1 MATFYEALR
10 QNDRLFAT
18 LQMPGV
24 LGTGVGY
31 ADPDKPGSGAAIIVY
46 TRKGAVTT
54 AIGKSI
60 AKVVGTSIPVRYIA
74 GAPFRPNSVAAPKK
88 MSRSV
93 KAPVK
98 RFRATQFRGKHRPV
112 PGGVSIGRENRGTG
126 TCGLIV
132 IQNGQL
138 LMLSNNHVLI
148 EANRFGAN
156 IVQPG
161 NLDGGVNVT
170 DRVGTA
176 FRFVPFNLTGPNFM
190 DAATAIPF
198 NNSLLT
204 PRYLVSNTGQFV
216 NPQGHLLSYRVGD
229 RFFKSGRTTGF
240 VIGTVESIGVQINI
254 GPYPEL
260 GGATLQFR
268 NQTILTAPTNIS
280 LPGDS
285 GSVWMRGQFAAAL
298 NFAGSGPR
306 SISTPI
312 ASVMNTFNI
321 RVAVLAGTGTFKSGA
336 AINPSPKGNYAYTRP
351 LTVAQRKLVRIV
363 RAMPKK

>member
-1 MATFYEALR
+1 MLS
-10 QNDRLFAT
+10 
-18 LQMPGV
+18 MPDV
-24 LGTGVGY
+24 TGTGVGF
-31 ADPDKPGSGAAIIVY
+31 ADPGNPGRGAAIIVY
-46 TRKGAVTT
+46 TRKGAATT

-60 AKVVGTSIPVRYIA
+60 ARMVGPSIPVRFIA
-74 GAPFRPNSVAAPKK
+74 SGLFKPNTVVEPKK
-88 MSRSV
+88 IARSM
-93 KAPVK
+93 KSPAK
-98 RFRATQFRGKHRPV
+98 RFRAAQFRGKHRPV

-148 EANRFGAN
+148 TENRFGAN
-156 IVQPG
+156 IIQPG
-161 NLDGGVNVT
+161 NLDGGVNGT
-170 DRVGTA
+170 DRVGTT

-198 NNSLLT
+198 NNGLLT
-204 PRYLVSNTGQFV
+204 PRYLVSSTGQFV
-216 NPQGHLLSYRVGD
+216 NPRGHLLSYRVGD
-229 RFFKSGRTTGF
+229 RFFKSGRTTGL
-240 VIGTVESIGVQINI
+240 VTGTVESIGVTTTI

-260 GGATLQFR
+260 GGANLQFR
-268 NQTILTAPTNIS
+268 NQTVLTSSTNIS

-321 RVAVLAGTGTFKSGA
+321 RVAVLARTGTYKAGA
-336 AINPSPKGNYAYTRP
+336 AINPAPGGNYSYVRP
-351 LTVAQRKLVRIV
+351 LTPAQRKYVRV
-363 RAMPKK
+363 VKAVPKS